1 MENIGSIVQAHGL
14 DAEFLRRMI
23 PVQDC
28 NPEDEC
34 HRNDNREEDMQSDH
48 EDDIVPSIDGSPI
61 GRRQEGLTLQGT
73 FSDVL
78 ARLRSEPGT
87 PTPHYSKRGRQK
99 TLSVITTPMSGR
111 LRKRI
116 QKDYHV

>member
-1 MENIGSIVQAHGL
+1 MENIGGIVQAHGL
-14 DAEFLRRMI
+14 EAEFLRCMI
-23 PVQDC
+23 LVQDV
-28 NPEDEC
+28 NSEDEC

-61 GRRQEGLTLQGT
+61 GRHQEGLTQQGT

-87 PTPHYSKRGRQK
+87 PTPHHSKRGRQK
-99 TLSVITTPMSGR
+99 MLSVITTPISG
-111 LRKRI
+111 
-116 QKDYHV
+116 

>member
-48 EDDIVPSIDGSPI
+48 EDALVPSIDGSPI
-61 GRRQEGLTLQGT
+61 GRRQEGLTLQGI
-73 FSDVL
+73 FSDIIE
-78 ARLRSEPGT
+78 RLRSEPVT
-87 PTPHYSKRGRQK
+87 STSHHSKRRRQK
-99 TLSVITTPMSGR
+99 MLSVITIPMSGQ
-111 LRKRI
+111 LRK
-116 QKDYHV
+116 

>member
-1 MENIGSIVQAHGL
+1 
-14 DAEFLRRMI
+14 
-23 PVQDC
+23 
-28 NPEDEC
+28 
-34 HRNDNREEDMQSDH
+34 MQSDH

-116 QKDYHV
+116 RKDYHM